1 MMKEYE
7 LGDKVAWV
15 SQAQGTWTKKVGA
28 ITQVIPADTFLNR
41 VVDFAYYRR
50 AYSLRVDFAATGKR
64 KEVSYLV
71 AVPPPEGSEAK
82 WMLYWPNTKKLENA
96 GNAEPGTTTF

>member
-1 MMKEYE
+1 MKEYE

-15 SQAQGTWTKKVGA
+15 SQAQGTWTKKVGT
-28 ITQVIPADTFLNR
+28 ITQVISANTFLNR
-41 VVDFAYYRR
+41 VVDTSYYRR
-50 AYSLRVDFAATGKR
+50 NFSLRVDFAAAGRR

-82 WMLYWPNTKKLENA
+82 WMLYWPNTKKLEDA
-96 GNAEPGTTTF
+96 GNAELGTTAF

>member
-1 MMKEYE
+1 MKEYE

-15 SQAQGTWTKKVGA
+15 SQSQGTWTKKVGTV
-28 ITQVIPADTFLNR
+28 TQVIPADTFLNR
-41 VVDFAYYRR
+41 VVNFSYYRKHF
-50 AYSLRVDFAATGKR
+50 SLRVDFAATGRR

-82 WMLYWPNTKKLENA
+82 WMLYWPNTKKLEDA
-96 GNAEPGTTTF
+96 HNAELGTTTF